1 MQRLLSTATI
11 VGLLIATAAAFAVT
25 ERLKLTKSPITSTV
39 VSKVFSPTC
48 GCATGKATIRF
59 KLRRGDVLDV
69 TVEDAAR
76 APVRQLAVADRFPA
90 GRTVFVWNGMTD
102 TGVRAP
108 DGSYRVQIHLVHQHR
123 TILLPN
129 EIVLDTVPPEVLSA
143 TPNRLQFSPDDDR
156 QADSV
161 SVSYTLSEHAH
172 VVAYLDGTRIVRTR
186 FAKLKNSITWDGV
199 VDKQLLPPGTYTLS
213 IGAVDAAGNA
223 TPVARRARILVQ
235 IRYIVLASH
244 TITGVT
250 AGRKFDIGVST
261 DAKRYRWTLGARS
274 GVATGPD
281 LVLRAPAK
289 PGRYELTV
297 TERGHSDRAVVVV
310 GG

>member
-1 MQRLLSTATI
+1 LQRLLSTATI

-25 ERLKLTKSPITSTV
+25 ERLKLTKSPITSTI

-59 KLRRGDVLDV
+59 KLRRGDVVDV
-69 TVEDAAR
+69 TVDGPGGT
-76 APVRQLAVADRFPA
+76 PVRLLAVAERFPA
-90 GRTVFVWNGMTD
+90 GRVVFRWNGMTD

-108 DGSYRVQIHLVHQHR
+108 DGIYRVQIHLVHQHR

-129 EIVLDTVPPEVLSA
+129 KILLDTVPPEVLSA
-143 TPNRLQFSPDDDR
+143 TANRQQFSPDDDR

-161 SVSYTLSEHAH
+161 TVSYTLSEQAH
-172 VVAYLDGTRIVRTR
+172 VIVYLDGTRIVRTR
-186 FAKLKNSITWDGV
+186 FAKERNTFSWDGV
-199 VDKQLLPPGTYTLS
+199 VHKQLLPPGTYTLS
-213 IGAVDAAGNA
+213 VGAVDLAGNA

-244 TITGVT
+244 RIAGVA

-261 DAKRYRWTLGARS
+261 DAKHYSWTLGARS

-289 PGRYELTV
+289 PGRYELKV
-297 TERGHSDRAVVVV
+297 TERGHSDSAVVVV
-310 GG
+310 G

>member
-25 ERLKLTKSPITSTV
+25 ERLKLTKSPITSTI

-48 GCATGKATIRF
+48 GCATGKATIKF
-59 KLRRGDVLDV
+59 KLRRGDVIDV
-69 TVEDAAR
+69 TVEGPGGTPER
-76 APVRQLAVADRFPA
+76 LLAVAERFPA
-90 GRTVFVWNGMTD
+90 GRVVFRWNGMTD
-102 TGVRAP
+102 AGVRAP
-108 DGSYRVQIHLVHQHR
+108 DGIYRVQIHLVHQHL

-129 EIVLDTVPPEVLSA
+129 KILIDTVPPEVLSA

-161 SVSYTLSEHAH
+161 TVSYSLSEPAH
-172 VVAYLDGTRIVRTR
+172 VIAYLDGTRIVRTR
-186 FAKLKNSITWDGV
+186 FAREKNTFSWDGV

-213 IGAVDAAGNA
+213 VGAVDLAGNA
-223 TPVARRARILVQ
+223 TPVARRARILIQ

-244 TITGVT
+244 RITVIA
-250 AGRKFDIGVST
+250 AGRNFDIGVST
-261 DAKRYRWTLGARS
+261 DAKHYSWTLGARS

-281 LVLRAPAK
+281 LMLRAPAK
-289 PGRYELTV
+289 PGRYQLKV
-297 TERGHSDRAVVVV
+297 TERGHSDTAVVVV
-310 GG
+310 G